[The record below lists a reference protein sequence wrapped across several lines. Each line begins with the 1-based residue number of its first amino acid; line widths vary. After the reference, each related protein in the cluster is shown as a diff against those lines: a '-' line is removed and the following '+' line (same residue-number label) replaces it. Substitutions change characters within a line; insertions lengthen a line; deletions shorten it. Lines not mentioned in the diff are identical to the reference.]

1 MRLTMC
7 AVLLFGGCLAQ
18 EVGVGVDLGIGDSPT
33 PPVDM
38 SEVDS
43 SKVSL
48 VEGPNLTDILPRPN
62 TDEAGNHTP
71 TEHTELL
78 LLAGNSSGRESVSD
92 LLSIMSP
99 EGGVLTLWALAV
111 GNWVWGY
118 PLIDTLDF
126 GGARIW
132 RIFTKANGSA
142 AIQNAKEGTCLSAYR
157 NGVIHSYCNM
167 EDPAQLWRFNF
178 FDNQAVQ
185 IQNVA
190 TKQCLE
196 TPSNQATRF
205 FSIFLTDCVQGGQL
219 NSDQQWFITAPPLKA
234 GVVFSTDGR

>member
-1 MRLTMC
+1 MRL
-7 AVLLFGGCLAQ
+7 AVVVLVLLGVCWAQ
-18 EVGVGVDLGIGDSPT
+18 EVGVSVDLGIGDSPT
-33 PPVDM
+33 PPTDS
-38 SEVDS
+38 SEVA
-43 SKVSL
+43 L
-48 VEGPNLTDILPRPN
+48 VQGANLIDKLPRPN
-62 TDEAGNHTP
+62 TDENGSHTP

-78 LLAGNSSGRESVSD
+78 LLAGNGGASRESVSD

-99 EGGVLTLWALAV
+99 EGGVLTLWALGV

-118 PLIDTLDF
+118 TLADSLDF

-132 RIFTKANGSA
+132 RIFTRADGSS
-142 AIQNAKEGTCLSAYR
+142 AIQNAKEGTCLAPYR
-157 NGVIHSYCNM
+157 NGVIHTYCNM

-234 GVVFSTDGR
+234 GIVFSTDGK

>member
-1 MRLTMC
+1 MC
-7 AVLLFGGCLAQ
+7 RIFIFLIPFLFIMGCASKSD
-18 EVGVGVDLGIGDSPT
+18 ELGIGKSPIPPADSRKQVT
-33 PPVDM
+33 
-38 SEVDS
+38 
-43 SKVSL
+43 L
-48 VEGPNLTDILPRPN
+48 VQGPNLSKKLMRPN
-62 TDEAGNHTP
+62 TDKNDNHTP

-78 LLAGNSSGRESVSD
+78 LLAGNGGGFRENVSD

-99 EGGVLTLWALAV
+99 EGGVLTLWALNV

-118 PLIDTLDF
+118 SLIDSQDF

-132 RIFTKANGSA
+132 RIFTKADGSA

-157 NGVIHSYCNM
+157 NGVIHNYCNM
-167 EDPAQLWRFNF
+167 EDPAQLWKFNL

-190 TKQCLE
+190 TKQCLQ

-205 FSIFLTDCVQGGQL
+205 FSIFLTDCVQGGRL
-219 NSDQQWFITAPPLKA
+219 NSDQQWFITAPPLQA

>member
-1 MRLTMC
+1 M
-7 AVLLFGGCLAQ
+7 
-18 EVGVGVDLGIGDSPT
+18 
-33 PPVDM
+33 
-38 SEVDS
+38 
-43 SKVSL
+43 
-48 VEGPNLTDILPRPN
+48 
-62 TDEAGNHTP
+62 
-71 TEHTELL
+71 
-78 LLAGNSSGRESVSD
+78 LAGNSSGRESVSD

-132 RIFTKANGSA
+132 RIFTKANGSV

-219 NSDQQWFITAPPLKA
+219 NSDQQWFITAPPLQA